1 MFFSPHRD
9 PTRVAQRIQTR
20 ASHGFSNGSKH
31 NNYDS
36 DEDSLWSDSEEEEFP
51 VNPFDTDE
59 DEASTPEGESDFEQ
73 DHDDGF
79 ASAHLNKSIKARED
93 LLSSI
98 SDRLELLNVAPTP
111 SHSTPSNDQSNLNL
125 HDTLQKLNAIEDS
138 SKYQTRHQDEI
149 RQYQEDL
156 TSKYLAQ
163 QEHIASTLQDL
174 SSQREQRLA
183 KHLQVIREREEAE
196 RRRIEEERRKEEER
210 LRKIEEERQRQ
221 IKLEQQRREEEA
233 KRKAEAEAAAKAKA
247 EAEAKAKAEREA
259 AAVAAAA
266 KKKAEE
272 EAAAK
277 ALKEAEVKAK
287 ADAKAKSRT
296 AGTALINRLQIE
308 ADFLKHKQK
317 IADIKTQILQPVT
330 ENKQMKSFCFQAKR
344 KVRPKLGQLTHSQR
358 QLQEIYNSLIQAVDE
373 CRNANEIV
381 YHWVLNF
388 FAKAV
393 VAQAEVETIVSIQ
406 TATPLGKL
414 AAMMMVRYE
423 PLKELLLARFVK
435 KCPLVIG
442 YTCAIDTEEGRIRM
456 GWKRKGGKWEEPNS
470 YSERLSGICAVW
482 TAITISQVDTAGQPH
497 PYPIENSWRFA
508 ARLANTPVELLTDT
522 HFSVMGIWW
531 DVASEIFL
539 NEYGRQGQKLLEL
552 IHTKWIAQVA
562 ERKYPAALRLLLL
575 GEDWKKEGKLG
586 NLLPLE
592 P

>member
-9 PTRVAQRIQTR
+9 STRAAQRIQTR
-20 ASHGFSNGSKH
+20 ASHSFSNDFKH
-31 NNYDS
+31 NKYDS

-51 VNPFDTDE
+51 VNPSDSDE
-59 DEASTPEGESDFEQ
+59 DEASTPEVESDFEQ

-79 ASAHLNKSIKARED
+79 ASTQLTKSIKARED

-98 SDRLELLNVAPTP
+98 SDRLALINVAPT
-111 SHSTPSNDQSNLNL
+111 SSQSTPSNDQSNLSL
-125 HDTLQKLNAIEDS
+125 HDTLQKWNAIGDS
-138 SKYQTRHQDEI
+138 SKYQTTHQNEI
-149 RQYQEDL
+149 RQYREDL
-156 TSKYLAQ
+156 KSKYLAQ

-183 KHLQVIREREEAE
+183 KHLQVIQEREEAE

-210 LRKIEEERQRQ
+210 LRKIEEEQQRK

-233 KRKAEAEAAAKAKA
+233 KRKAEAEAAAKRKA

-259 AAVAAAA
+259 AAAAAAA

-277 ALKEAEVKAK
+277 ARKEAEVKAK
-287 ADAKAKSRT
+287 ADAKAKSR
-296 AGTALINRLQIE
+296 AASTALIDRLQIE
-308 ADFLKHKQK
+308 ADFLKYKQK
-317 IADIKTQILQPVT
+317 IADIKTQILKPVT

-344 KVRPKLGQLTHSQR
+344 KVRPKLGQLTDSQR
-358 QLQEIYNSLIQAVDE
+358 QLQGIYNSLIEAVDE

-414 AAMMMVRYE
+414 AAMMMLRYE

-456 GWKRKGGKWEEPNS
+456 GWKRKGEKWEEPNL

-482 TAITISQVDTAGQPH
+482 TAITISQVQTGGQPH
-497 PYPIENSWRFA
+497 PYPVANSWRFA
-508 ARLANTPVELLTDT
+508 ARMVNTPVELLTDT
-522 HFSVMGIWW
+522 HFSVMGVWW

-539 NEYGRQGQKLLEL
+539 SEYGRQGQKLLEL
-552 IHTKWIAQVA
+552 IHTKWIAQVTD
-562 ERKYPAALRLLLL
+562 RKYPSALRLLLL

-586 NLLPLE
+586 KLLPLE